1 MTTHTPTE
9 EARPGME
16 IVSDW
21 GGGSNA
27 RMRLV
32 RHYEHP
38 AGNGWFVN
46 IYHQH
51 ARRFSKVEQAVS
63 DDAVRAALSK
73 AKGGEA

>member
-1 MTTHTPTE
+1 
-9 EARPGME
+9 
-16 IVSDW
+16 
-21 GGGSNA
+21 
-27 RMRLV
+27 MRLV

-46 IYHQH
+46 IYHKH